1 MHSFCRCA
9 PCALCQETRTI
20 WRNNVFDGAWN
31 GQTPVVST
39 DASYSV
45 PAVDD
50 MKVDYKP
57 VNAKE
62 YV

>member
-1 MHSFCRCA
+1 MHSLCRCA
-9 PCALCQETRTI
+9 PYALCQETRTL
-20 WRNNVFDGAWN
+20 WSNNVIDGAWN

-50 MKVDYKP
+50 MKVDCKP
-57 VNAKE
+57 VDAKE